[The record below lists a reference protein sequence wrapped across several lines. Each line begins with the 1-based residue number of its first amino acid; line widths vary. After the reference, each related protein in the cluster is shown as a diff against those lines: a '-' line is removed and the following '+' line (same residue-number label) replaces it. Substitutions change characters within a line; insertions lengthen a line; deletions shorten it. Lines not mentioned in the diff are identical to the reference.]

1 MYLLCNQEQIARVFI
16 GLREV
21 YKFYWIPQPS
31 TKSRHSLEGGNP
43 EGIEK
48 IRALDFRLRGND
60 GYLALKHVLNQ
71 EN

>member
-1 MYLLCNQEQIARVFI
+1 MYLLCNQELLAPVFI

-31 TKSRHSLEGGNP
+31 TKSRHSREGGNP
-43 EGIEK
+43 EGIEQ
-48 IRALDFRLRGND
+48 IRALDSRLRGND
-60 GYLALKHVLNQ
+60 GYLGLKHVLSQ